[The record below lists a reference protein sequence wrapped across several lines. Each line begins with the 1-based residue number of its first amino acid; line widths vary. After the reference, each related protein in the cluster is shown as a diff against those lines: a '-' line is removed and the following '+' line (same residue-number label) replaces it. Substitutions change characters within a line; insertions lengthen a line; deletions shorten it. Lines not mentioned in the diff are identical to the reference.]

1 MESSSVVVDQPRR
14 NRRPR
19 DLRRTSRVIAAVILP
34 LGPLAVAVIRA
45 VLPYYTATTNASTV
59 DDVVANPG
67 RQSLV
72 VWAGFIAALTL
83 LPGVLAV
90 GRLTRR
96 RSPTATFVGV
106 VLAGIGYL
114 ALPIMLAADILLW
127 TGANASLDRG
137 SLVRLFDSMHPTVGL
152 SLGLF
157 VLCHVTGTV
166 ALGVAMWRSG
176 AVPRW
181 AAIATGVS
189 QPLHFVALVFLT
201 NSALDTG
208 AWLLNAVGFLAASVA
223 ILRTTDDEWDLPS
236 VVV

>member
-1 MESSSVVVDQPRR
+1 METNSAVVGETRASRP
-14 NRRPR
+14 PR
-19 DLRRTSRVIAAVILP
+19 DLRHTSRVMAALVLP

-45 VLPYYTATTNASTV
+45 VLPYYTDSTNASTV

-67 RQSLV
+67 KQSLV
-72 VWAGFIAALTL
+72 VWAGFIAVLTL
-83 LPGVLAV
+83 LPGILAV

-96 RSPTATFVGV
+96 RAPTATFVGV

-114 ALPIMLAADILLW
+114 VLPIMLAADILLW
-127 TGANASLDRG
+127 TGANARLDHD
-137 SLVRLFDSMHPTVGL
+137 SLVRLMDSMHPTVGL

-166 ALGVAMWRSG
+166 ALGVAMWRSA

-181 AAIATGVS
+181 AAIATGIS
-189 QPLHFVALVFLT
+189 QPLHFIALVFLT
-201 NSALDTG
+201 NSTVDTA

-223 ILRTTDDEWDLPS
+223 ILRTPDDEWELPS
-236 VVV
+236 VVQ